1 MDKKIVKVMTYNLW
15 FREDL
20 ELIRRM
26 NAIGDLI
33 QHHSPDVIGFQVLNS
48 NYSLFSFLFYMGI
61 RYSYLELQEVTPDI
75 YLLLKKSDWWQAYK
89 CSLSHEEAMER
100 PYYCMQV

>member
-1 MDKKIVKVMTYNLW
+1 LDKKIVKVMTYNLW

-33 QHHSPDVIGFQVLNS
+33 QHHSPDLIGF
-48 NYSLFSFLFYMGI
+48 
-61 RYSYLELQEVTPDI
+61 QEVTPDI
-75 YLLLKKSDWWQAYK
+75 YLLLKKI
-89 CSLSHEEAMER
+89 
-100 PYYCMQV
+100 

>member
-1 MDKKIVKVMTYNLW
+1 MTYNVW

-33 QHHSPDVIGFQVLNS
+33 QHHSSDVIGFQVLNS

-75 YLLLKKSDWWQAYK
+75 YLLLK
-89 CSLSHEEAMER
+89 
-100 PYYCMQV
+100 